1 MPDIWSLISVG
12 LTALFL
18 TSESGHKF
26 GYVDKQGNEVIPAK
40 YLQAWPFQN
49 GFARCYGVNPETG
62 KDDWTTLVFIDKSGH
77 EYKTKVT
84 PQEGDPN
91 KPNTF
96 LIEGR
101 EIREDRSQT
110 KVIEKNGIKFVRG
123 PYGIKIIAPGEKKP
137 IDANS
142 CGWKGI
148 NPSSGNQWF
157 LMDGKAFEFTGAIGK
172 SSVPGLEPIP
182 MPELISDWYGIKTK
196 MNEKYDYFGEL
207 SDGLV
212 AARLRTSKRWHYLK
226 PDGQVAIE
234 LPENVC
240 STEPFSEGL
249 AAVAIDGGPWKDIGG
264 HSNISPLKG
273 STFGFIDKTGK
284 FVIPPKFP
292 CPAKDWHSKF
302 KDGLALATAEKNASI
317 ALGYINTKGD
327 FVVPPK
333 YLRLD
338 EFSEGLATFD
348 AGPVGFNPYQW
359 QKTHYKDVCQFLR
372 QYNIFS
378 MNKAEVK
385 SLLGEPSKDAKF
397 PDADAYLLSSG
408 CLGSTWITIRYD
420 SDDRVIGY
428 TEPPYFGVWQDHTTN
443 QVQPSDWIVS
453 DQKPDV
459 EEGFAEFFR
468 RAKKVKLFPPIVKPK
483 SYRTAKEVYRSAF
496 YSPIGQ
502 LSFDAEVWKKF
513 PEKRRSMLFSLMHR
527 GLYKKNVAFIE
538 QMLGPP
544 DRIDNNWKQNLR
556 YYSLKLPDYDV
567 AEVCFNY
574 ARDELYA
581 VLIHIK
587 DESGIAFT
595 HQTEWHTTNPSIENV
610 ALDINKSYAL
620 VGMPIECAHL
630 LGFRTREVASH
641 MGPGSPAVEILAT
654 PDKKKVEKLRVNF
667 GAAKLSG
674 YGVGKEECSNWEDTN
689 FYLDEK
695 FVFVPNY
702 DIQASEQES
711 YFVLPGLPFT
721 KDSWKENL
729 DMRYRQ
735 LFDLTHK
742 HQLIGKSRD
751 EIRVLLGQPD
761 ENPPLDE
768 NDSRTNDCDSYRVR
782 KGDGRHGDLFQVA
795 YTDNRA
801 IAFRVA
807 NALSTQVQNPKI
819 WEKAGGLYVD
829 TRATKKLIAPMMT
842 KLVKWK
848 RNAAGEWDVVP

>member
-1 MPDIWSLISVG
+1 M
-12 LTALFL
+12 
-18 TSESGHKF
+18 TSAPGHKF

-49 GFARCYGVNPETG
+49 GFARCYGVNPATG
-62 KDDWTTLVFIDKSGH
+62 KDDWTTIVFIDKSGH
-77 EYKTKVT
+77 EFKIPATAQDGYPFEPRSIQV
-84 PQEGDPN
+84 EG
-91 KPNTF
+91 K
-96 LIEGR
+96 
-101 EIREDRSQT
+101 EIRVNGSET
-110 KVIEKNGIKFVRG
+110 LIVEKNGIKFVRG
-123 PYGIKIIAPGEKKP
+123 PYAVSIIAPGEKKP
-137 IDANS
+137 IDAS
-142 CGWKGI
+142 AYGWKGV
-148 NPSSGNQWF
+148 NPSTGNQWF
-157 LMDGKAFEFTGAIGK
+157 LMDGKAFEFTGAMGK
-172 SSVPGLEPIP
+172 STVPGLEPVP
-182 MPELISDWYGIKTK
+182 MPQLISDWYGVKTK

-212 AARLRTSKRWHYLK
+212 AARLRTSKRWYYLK

-240 STEPFSEGL
+240 STQPFSEGL
-249 AAVAIDGGPWKDIGG
+249 AAVAIGGGPWKEMGG
-264 HSNISPLKG
+264 KSNISPLKG
-273 STFGFIDKTGK
+273 ATFGFIDKTGK

-292 CPAKDWHSKF
+292 CPATDWHSKF

-348 AGPVGFNPYQW
+348 ASPVGFNPYQW
-359 QKTHYKDVCQFLR
+359 QKTHHKDICQFLR

-385 SLLGEPSKDAKF
+385 SLLGEPTQDAKF

-408 CLGSTWITIRYD
+408 CLGSTWIAIRYD
-420 SDDRVIGY
+420 SNDHVIGY
-428 TEPPYFGVWQDHTTN
+428 TEPAYFGVCQSLTTN

-459 EEGFAEFFR
+459 EEGFYEFFK
-468 RAKKVKLFPPIVKPK
+468 RAKKVKVFPPIVKPK
-483 SYRTAKEVYRSAF
+483 SDRTAKEVFRSAF

-502 LSFDAEVWKKF
+502 LPFDAEEWKKF
-513 PEKRRSMLFSLMHR
+513 PGKRRSMLFSLMHR
-527 GLYKKNVAFIE
+527 GLYRKKVAFIE

-544 DRIDNNWKQNLR
+544 DRIDNMWKQNLR
-556 YYSLKLPDYDV
+556 FYSLKLPDYEF

-574 ARDELYA
+574 ARDELYG
-581 VLIHIK
+581 VSIRIK
-587 DESGIAFT
+587 DENGIAFT
-595 HQTEWHTTNPSIENV
+595 HQTEWRTTNPSIANV

-620 VGMPIECAHL
+620 VGMPIESAHC

-641 MGPGSPAVEILAT
+641 MGPDSPAVEILAT
-654 PDKKKVEKLRVNF
+654 PDKSKVEKLRVHF

-674 YGVGKEECSNWEDTN
+674 YGVGNDECSKWEETN

-711 YFVLPGLPFT
+711 YLVLPGLPFT
-721 KDSWKENL
+721 KESWKESLN
-729 DMRYRQ
+729 MRYRQ

-751 EIRVLLGQPD
+751 EIRVLLGQPE
-761 ENPPLDE
+761 ENSPLDE
-768 NDSRTNDCDSYRVR
+768 SDSLTKDCDSYPVR
-782 KGDGRHGDLFQVA
+782 QGDGRHGDLFQVA
-795 YTDNRA
+795 YKDNRA
-801 IAFRVA
+801 VAFRVGS
-807 NALSTQVQNPKI
+807 ALSTQVQNPKI
-819 WEKAGGLYVD
+819 WEKAGKLYVD
-829 TRATKKLIAPMMT
+829 TSATKRHIAPMMT
-842 KLVKWK
+842 KLVKWRK
-848 RNAAGEWDVVP
+848 NAAGEYETFR